1 MGFNPFRPRHRDSVD
16 LVMVVGTVVIVV
28 ALLVWAIWG

>member
-1 MGFNPFRPRHRDSVD
+1 MGFNPYRANKRDR
-16 LVMVVGTVVIVV
+16 LNLLMVVGTLGVIV